1 MLSENL
7 GVLFRVFS
15 FYAKLSSVRA
25 LTEASA
31 ATGHSHQD
39 LVLHVPEWLSFVSD
53 CQLDS
58 TKLEASQIV
67 ELLPQPV
74 GATGV
79 PSGASFVGF
88 LGGLLSLSF
97 WRTNNGLNG
106 KSATS
111 VAAFVRGERRLR
123 PLLECVGTVLKDRV
137 LPLARRDTS
146 QRFRAMLAQDDETQA
161 LLKQYRK
168 PMQALF
174 NRLVEGGPGAVEP
187 GLGCAQALDWLEQS
201 GGLGEHHL
209 RLPGALLQP
218 VGQQKKL
225 SSFLTTHLARQ
236 AFVDS
241 LPLQLRE
248 GTHFASRLGSTRQFQ
263 EWLVRCAELKYCALE
278 HLSLAARTHGML
290 QNVIDGRSTE
300 EVFLQATQATTKH
313 PFDARAAAL
322 PPNVRAGTHQ
332 LVVSVWDMLDMTAVH
347 GLDHRQPPVFELLLT
362 HASSL
367 VGIFAHYCHS
377 SCSQH
382 ETDAIGMFELKG
394 WVGFV
399 MDCHVPTKSFS
410 ARSASEVF
418 LRALNSSS
426 APRHGIDFVEF
437 VQCILQCAF
446 QRTNA
451 AHLQLHEKTAHR
463 LFPVDHC
470 LKAFL
475 LHILPRARRR
485 DVLDVQG
492 KREQAM
498 GLRRMLDEKQDAVL
512 RSLAPTTGVAVRSD
526 GVMPLDAF
534 VASLDRMGLLR
545 DLSIELDVWHPVVD
559 YGSKKG
565 EYHRKLF
572 SSTLRSEDVKQ
583 AVVDT
588 VLATA
593 LNDGNP
599 LPPGKGVAS
608 MPLSPALIMQTIVR
622 LATVMYQQIPLLDLE
637 QRTVSWSHCPERQSH
652 PRVRP
657 SGCFCPQRRAR
668 QPSPPPRPHC
678 TLRATSTCTCLH
690 TCHVPHATCMCTL
703 VHTRNNHCP
712 RAGGVSGQ
720 PAVARGR
727 RWTGSDAPDGLPL
740 TCADERVSCRACHPR
755 GQRELHSP
763 GECGMARCMAG
774 YGSESPPG
782 LSDVG
787 TWRV

>member
-1 MLSENL
+1 M
-7 GVLFRVFS
+7 
-15 FYAKLSSVRA
+15 
-25 LTEASA
+25 
-31 ATGHSHQD
+31 
-39 LVLHVPEWLSFVSD
+39 LHVPEWLSFVSD
-53 CQLDS
+53 CQLNS
-58 TKLEASQIV
+58 SKLDEAQIA

-74 GATGV
+74 GAAGV
-79 PSGASFVGF
+79 PSGAPFVGF
-88 LGGLLSLSF
+88 LGGLLNLSF

-106 KSATS
+106 KNATS
-111 VAAFVRGERRLR
+111 VSALVRGERRLR

-174 NRLVEGGPGAVEP
+174 NRLVEDGRPGEVEP

-209 RLPGALLQP
+209 QLPGASLQS

-248 GTHFASRLGSTRQFQ
+248 GMHLASQLGSLRQFQ

-300 EVFLQATQATTKH
+300 EVFLQATQAATKH
-313 PFDARAAAL
+313 RFDARTAVL
-322 PPNVRAGTHQ
+322 PPNVRAGTHM
-332 LVVSVWDMLDMTAVH
+332 LLVSVWGMLDMTAVH
-347 GLDHRQPPVFELLLT
+347 GLDQRQQPVFELLLT

-367 VGIFAHYCHS
+367 VGIFAHYCRS

-382 ETDAIGMFELKG
+382 ETEAIGMFELKG

-418 LRALNSSS
+418 LRALNSSP

-451 AHLQLHEKTAHR
+451 ALLQLHEKTAHR

-475 LHILPRARRR
+475 VHILPRARRR
-485 DVLDVQG
+485 EVLDVQG
-492 KREQAM
+492 KRGQAM
-498 GLRRMLDEKQDAVL
+498 SLRSLLDEKQDAVL

-545 DLSIELDVWHPVVD
+545 DLSIELDVWHPVVG
-559 YGSKKG
+559 YGAKKG
-565 EYHRKLF
+565 EYHRKSF

-593 LNDGNP
+593 LNDGTP
-599 LPPGKGVAS
+599 LPPSKGVAS

-622 LATVMYQQIPLLDLE
+622 LATVTYQQIPLLDLE
-637 QRTVSWSHCPERQSH
+637 QRTVSWIHCHARQSRPRAH
-652 PRVRP
+652 PRDA
-657 SGCFCPQRRAR
+657 RACLACA
-668 QPSPPPRPHC
+668 SVDPRPHSPS
-678 TLRATSTCTCLH
+678 RATPTCTCTH
-690 TCHVPHATCMCTL
+690 AQTKMNGRTCT
-703 VHTRNNHCP
+703 
-712 RAGGVSGQ
+712 GGVFGQ
-720 PAVARGR
+720 PAIARGR
-727 RWTGSDAPDGLPL
+727 RWTGGDAPNGLPL
-740 TCADERVSCRACHPR
+740 TCADERVCRRACHPR
-755 GQRELHSP
+755 AQRELRSS
-763 GECGMARCMAG
+763 GECGMARRVAG
-774 YGSESPPG
+774 HGFQPPPG